1 MAYIRRRKLAT
12 KITYQAQVRRV
23 GYRTLIK
30 SFATRSD
37 AKKWATHMEHAYD
50 KGISSDY
57 SEASKHT
64 LKDIL
69 KRYIKEEKGKHKKGW
84 DEEVY
89 RANKLQL
96 DPLSDVNLLQL
107 STKDISEYK
116 DRRLEVVSPTT
127 FNKDLSFLKVVVD
140 IAMLDWGINI
150 PFQSMQKC

>member
-64 LKDIL
+64 LKDIF

-116 DRRLEVVSPTT
+116 LI
-127 FNKDLSFLKVVVD
+127 L
-140 IAMLDWGINI
+140 
-150 PFQSMQKC
+150 Q